1 MKGNAVARMSR
12 ALDLAN
18 RFIISELESRGI
30 SDLAPSHGDIFF
42 LLFHCDRLPMQEI
55 ACKIHRTKPT
65 VTILVK
71 KLVELG
77 YVERE
82 KSQED
87 SRVTY
92 ISLTEEGRKLR
103 PIFEE
108 ISKLLN
114 EKVYGGFSPGQAIL
128 FEEMLENVYDR
139 FAQGKDGDENQES
152 DEYPLPG

>member
-12 ALDLAN
+12 ALEGAN
-18 RFIISELESRGI
+18 RFIIGELEIRGI
-30 SDLAPSHGDIFF
+30 SGIAPSHGDIFY
-42 LLFHCDRLPMQEI
+42 LLFHHDRLPMQEI
-55 ACKIHRTKPT
+55 ASKIHRTKPT

-87 SRVTY
+87 SRVAY

-108 ISKLLN
+108 ISGLLN
-114 EKVYGGFSPGQAIL
+114 DKVYGGFSPGQATL
-128 FEEMLENVYDR
+128 FEEMLEIVYDR
-139 FAQGKDGDENQES
+139 FALGRDGDENLE
-152 DEYPLPG
+152 

>member
-1 MKGNAVARMSR
+1 MKGNAVALMSR
-12 ALDLAN
+12 ALEGAN

-30 SDLAPSHGDIFF
+30 SGIAPSHGDIFF
-42 LLFHCDRLPMQEI
+42 LLFHHDRLPMQEI
-55 ACKIHRTKPT
+55 ASKIHRTKPT

-87 SRVTY
+87 TRVTY
-92 ISLTEEGRKLR
+92 ISLTKKGRRLR

-108 ISKLLN
+108 ISELLN
-114 EKVYGGFSPGQAIL
+114 DKVYGGFSIGQATV

-139 FAQGKDGDENQES
+139 FAQDKDGDEIQE
-152 DEYPLPG
+152 